1 MSSSLSHHDI
11 TFAYSSSVRALSSRR
26 LIAKARASLCS
37 IVFSLEEFANVISW
51 WDKLDDNRERRER
64 YHEIGRS
71 EVPLEWHASD
81 YILPGNANYDMVLWQ
96 QILAGD
102 FIDYIFDE
110 PDYIHELVRSQDL
123 CLILKNMKEHQKQL
137 LYYVVVRSYSTLQ
150 YSELNGKT
158 DRNVRG
164 VRETAIKQI
173 RKKYKTALETSLL
186 HLPWTLTLD
195 EKYFLE
201 NGVRTKDEKNSEK
214 Q

>member
-1 MSSSLSHHDI
+1 MAI
-11 TFAYSSSVRALSSRR
+11 SR
-26 LIAKARASLCS
+26 LEESARTE
-37 IVFSLEEFANVISW
+37 EEFANVISW
-51 WDKLDDNRERRER
+51 WDKLDDNRERGER
-64 YHEIGRS
+64 YHEVGRS

-150 YSELNGKT
+150 YAELNGKT

-173 RKKYKTALETSLL
+173 RKKYKTALETRLL

-201 NGVRTKDEKNSEK
+201 NGVRTKDENE
-214 Q
+214 

>member
-1 MSSSLSHHDI
+1 MAI
-11 TFAYSSSVRALSSRR
+11 SR
-26 LIAKARASLCS
+26 LEESARTE
-37 IVFSLEEFANVISW
+37 EEFANVISW

-64 YHEIGRS
+64 YHEVGRS

-96 QILAGD
+96 QILA
-102 FIDYIFDE
+102 E
-110 PDYIHELVRSQDL
+110 PAYNHELVRSQDL

-150 YSELNGKT
+150 YAELNGKT

-164 VRETAIKQI
+164 VRETAIMQI
-173 RKKYKTALETSLL
+173 RKKYKTALETRLF

-201 NGVRTKDEKNSEK
+201 NGVRTKDENE
-214 Q
+214 

>member
-1 MSSSLSHHDI
+1 MCHSCCEMTFFCCEKGQQTIIGLLPCLYHIVNLFTYSLIYIGNIIFILHS
-11 TFAYSSSVRALSSRR
+11 TLSYRSC
-26 LIAKARASLCS
+26 L
-37 IVFSLEEFANVISW
+37 VI
-51 WDKLDDNRERRER
+51 
-64 YHEIGRS
+64 
-71 EVPLEWHASD
+71 
-81 YILPGNANYDMVLWQ
+81 
-96 QILAGD
+96 
-102 FIDYIFDE
+102 
-110 PDYIHELVRSQDL
+110 L

-150 YSELNGKT
+150 YAELNGKT

-173 RKKYKTALETSLL
+173 RKKYKTALETRLL

>member
-1 MSSSLSHHDI
+1 M
-11 TFAYSSSVRALSSRR
+11 TT
-26 LIAKARASLCS
+26 
-37 IVFSLEEFANVISW
+37 
-51 WDKLDDNRERRER
+51 
-64 YHEIGRS
+64 
-71 EVPLEWHASD
+71 
-81 YILPGNANYDMVLWQ
+81 GNAESGTMKSDALKYRLNGTPLIISCPVMPTMIWCCGSM
-96 QILAGD
+96 ILAGD

-150 YSELNGKT
+150 YAELNGKT

-173 RKKYKTALETSLL
+173 RKKYKTALETRLL

>member
-1 MSSSLSHHDI
+1 ML
-11 TFAYSSSVRALSSRR
+11 F
-26 LIAKARASLCS
+26 
-37 IVFSLEEFANVISW
+37 
-51 WDKLDDNRERRER
+51 
-64 YHEIGRS
+64 RS
-71 EVPLEWHASD
+71 
-81 YILPGNANYDMVLWQ
+81 NANYDMVLWQ

-150 YSELNGKT
+150 YAELNGKT

-173 RKKYKTALETSLL
+173 RKKYKTALETRLL

>member
-1 MSSSLSHHDI
+1 MSVVGVYRNFAVCIRAFECFFLLGHL
-11 TFAYSSSVRALSSRR
+11 AYSF
-26 LIAKARASLCS
+26 KASL
-37 IVFSLEEFANVISW
+37 F
-51 WDKLDDNRERRER
+51 KLFHLRER

-150 YSELNGKT
+150 YAELNGKT

-173 RKKYKTALETSLL
+173 RKKYKTALETRLL